1 MTSNNDSKKQLP
13 LTETR
18 NPRTMHIDRLPT
30 RQLVKTI
37 IQEDM
42 AIVSAVEAC
51 SENISQVV
59 DRCVTS
65 LKAGGRIVYIGAGTS
80 GRLGVLDASE
90 CPPTFGV
97 SPETVVA
104 IIAGGEKA
112 VTHAAEGAEDDRE
125 AGVKDLKE
133 INLSQDDFLIGITAS
148 GTTPYV
154 ASGLEYAKSI
164 GTGTSLLTCNPYGK
178 LPEVDILINP
188 VVGPEVISGST
199 RMKSGTACKMVLNI
213 ISSGA
218 MIRIGKV
225 YENLMVDVM
234 ATNEKLRK
242 RALRIVMEGA
252 GVPNY
257 QAEAALDEANGNT
270 KLAILM
276 ASQELSLVEA
286 RKRLELANGVLYK
299 ALGEPDYA

>member
-1 MTSNNDSKKQLP
+1 MNEQNIQKKQLP

-18 NPRTMHIDRLPT
+18 NPRTMHLDRLPT

-42 AIVSAVEAC
+42 VIASAVEAC
-51 SENISQVV
+51 SENISQVI
-59 DRCVTS
+59 DRCVSS
-65 LKAGGRIVYIGAGTS
+65 LKAGGRIVYMGAGTS

-97 SPETVVA
+97 SPETVIA
-104 IIAGGEKA
+104 LIAGGEKA
-112 VTHAAEGAEDDRE
+112 VIHAAEGAEDDRE
-125 AGVKDLKE
+125 AGILDLKNH
-133 INLSQDDFLIGITAS
+133 NLSPNDFLIGITAS

-154 ASGLEYAKSI
+154 AAGLEYARSI
-164 GTGTSLLTCNPYGK
+164 GAGTSLLTCNPYGK

-252 GVPNY
+252 RVPNY
-257 QAEAALDEANGNT
+257 KAEAALDEAKGNT

-276 ASQELSLVEA
+276 ASKELSLDEA
-286 RKRLELANGVLYK
+286 QKQLELSNGFLYK
-299 ALGEPDYA
+299 ALGELDYS